1 MCLRHV
7 GFIAVMNINERIAS
21 RIREL
26 REEKKLTQEELAWK
40 SEVNRTSM
48 NHIENGR
55 RNISTETLEK
65 ILNGLETSF
74 QDFFTTPLFQTAKK
88 KKSQTEE

>member
-1 MCLRHV
+1 
-7 GFIAVMNINERIAS
+7 MNINERIAA

-26 REEKKLTQEELAWK
+26 REERKLTQEQLAWK
-40 SEVNRTSM
+40 GELNRTSM

-65 ILNGLETSF
+65 ILNGLDVSF
-74 QDFFTTPLFQTAKK
+74 QDFFTAPLFQTTKK
-88 KKSQTEE
+88 KKR

>member
-1 MCLRHV
+1 
-7 GFIAVMNINERIAS
+7 MNIHERIAS

-26 REEKKLTQEELAWK
+26 REEKNLTQEELAWK

-74 QDFFTTPLFQTAKK
+74 QDFFTAPLFQNTKK
-88 KKSQTEE
+88 KKR

>member
-1 MCLRHV
+1 
-7 GFIAVMNINERIAS
+7 MNIHERIAS

-88 KKSQTEE
+88 KKR

>member
-1 MCLRHV
+1 
-7 GFIAVMNINERIAS
+7 MNINERIAS

-88 KKSQTEE
+88 KKR

>member
-88 KKSQTEE
+88 KKR

>member
-1 MCLRHV
+1 
-7 GFIAVMNINERIAS
+7 MNINERIAA

-26 REEKKLTQEELAWK
+26 REVQVLTQEELAWK
-40 SEVNRTSM
+40 SDLNRTTM

-65 ILNGLETSF
+65 IVNGLEISF
-74 QDFFTTPLFQTAKK
+74 QDFFTSPLFQNGKK
-88 KKSQTEE
+88 KKR